1 MLSFAKKN
9 NSNHGS
15 GIWCGLCSGL
25 GDGEIELSYFVS
37 CRTQEKAEIAVRELM
52 EESGLPQISFTAAP
66 SLELSDLDSVRAF
79 VAKFDHKLDTLVLNA
94 GL

>member
-1 MLSFAKKN
+1 MGYALALETAKLN
-9 NSNHGS
+9 YH
-15 GIWCGLCSGL
+15 I
-25 GDGEIELSYFVS
+25 FVS

-52 EESGLPQISFTAAP
+52 EESGLPQTSFTATP